1 MTQETFKKSSN
12 ICNFWQKGEKW
23 HTIQQNPSS
32 LGRMMHDN
40 VRNYPIPHTIT
51 SPPIWQFWTS
61 HFMEILLSNAMILQ
75 PPLPC
80 GGDIICRWSLILHW
94 RSSGSALW
102 MNNNDVMYAKY
113 PPYLPSLA
121 APRPPITEQLVFK
134 SKCQLQK
141 LLGVSDDQPS
151 LKIFEDLNC
160 CAKMC
165 NNLEFS
171 YNSFDFWFI
180 VQFWLWITGLK
191 GFVLVHFYK
200 KNRTFL

>member
-1 MTQETFKKSSN
+1 MTQKTFKKSSN

-32 LGRMMHDN
+32 LGRMMHNN

-61 HFMEILLSNAMILQ
+61 HFMEILLSNAIIFQ
-75 PPLPC
+75 PPPLW
-80 GGDIICRWSLILHW
+80 RWHNMWMVPNIALGEFWL
-94 RSSGSALW
+94 LW

-141 LLGVSDDQPS
+141 LLGDSDDQPS